1 MSPLDIAILVVYL
14 AFVGGLAF
22 HFSRRQKSA
31 EDYFLAGRN
40 LPGWV
45 VGFSIMGTVVSSATF
60 VGHPGNVF
68 FSDMWAFAYHLA
80 LPVVVLLTVGRFVVF
95 YRRTLRM
102 SPYEYSGN
110 SIRVSRSGLCFRP
123 PSS

>member
-1 MSPLDIAILVVYL
+1 MTPLDIAILVVYL

-45 VGFSIMGTVVSSATF
+45 VGFSIMGTIVSSATF

-68 FSDMWAFAYHLA
+68 FSDMWVFAYHLA

-102 SPYEYSGN
+102 SPYEYLGT
-110 SIRVSRSGLCFRP
+110 RFGYPARPMLRP